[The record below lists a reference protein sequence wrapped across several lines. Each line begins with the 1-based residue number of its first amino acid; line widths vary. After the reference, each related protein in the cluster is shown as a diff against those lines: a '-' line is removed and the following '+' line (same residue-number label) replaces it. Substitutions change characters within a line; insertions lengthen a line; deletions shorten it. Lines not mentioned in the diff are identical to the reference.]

1 MRPEPPARF
10 ASGWLERSRLGPRLP
25 AAVRMIWR
33 NLARHPVR
41 AGLSVLGTAFAV
53 AILLVGRFFVDAIET
68 MNDLQFRAVQ
78 REDLTVVFHEP
89 LRSDV
94 RHALGELPG
103 VVRAEPFRVAPVRL
117 RFEHRERRVPL
128 FGLAEGHELR
138 RIIGADG
145 VPRPLA
151 PDGVLLTEKLGA
163 VLGVRPGD
171 RLRVEVLEGER
182 AVREL
187 RVAGLV
193 DELLGLNAYLEA
205 GTLHRLLREQSTWS
219 GAFLRVD
226 TRRAPALNAALK
238 RMPAVAGAT
247 SRGAMLQSFEET
259 LARSFAIFTTVL
271 IGFAC
276 VIACAVV
283 YNAARIALSERG
295 RELASLRVLG
305 FTRPEVATLLLG
317 EQALLTLLALPLGFA
332 IGRFFCQLLSAAYQW
347 ELFRI
352 PLVITPESH
361 AFALLV
367 VIAAALASS
376 ALVRRR
382 LDRLDLVAV
391 LKTRE

>member
-1 MRPEPPARF
+1 
-10 ASGWLERSRLGPRLP
+10 
-25 AAVRMIWR
+25 
-33 NLARHPVR
+33 
-41 AGLSVLGTAFAV
+41 
-53 AILLVGRFFVDAIET
+53 

-78 REDLTVVFHEP
+78 REDLTVLFHEP
-89 LRSDV
+89 LRSDA
-94 RHALGELPG
+94 RHALTTLPG
-103 VVRAEPFRVAPVRL
+103 VLRAEPFRVAPVRL
-117 RFEHRERRVPL
+117 RFEQAERRVPL
-128 FGLAEGHELR
+128 FGLAPGHELR
-138 RIIGADG
+138 RVIGAG
-145 VPRPLA
+145 GAVQPLA
-151 PDGVLLTEKLGA
+151 PDGVILTQKLGA
-163 VLGVRPGD
+163 ILGVVPGD

-182 AVREL
+182 GVREL
-187 RVAGLV
+187 RVAALV

-205 GTLHRLLREQSTWS
+205 GALHRLLREQSSWS

-226 TRRAPALNAALK
+226 ARSASELNAVLK

-247 SRGAMLQSFEET
+247 SRRAMLESFEET

-271 IGFAC
+271 IGFAS

-305 FTRPEVATLLLG
+305 FTRGEVATLLLG
-317 EQALLTLLALPLGFA
+317 EQALLTVLAIPLGFA
-332 IGRFFCQLLSAAYQW
+332 IGRVFCAWLSAAYQW

-352 PLVITPESH
+352 PLVITGRSH

-367 VIAAALASS
+367 VIGAAAASS
-376 ALVRRR
+376 AIVRRR